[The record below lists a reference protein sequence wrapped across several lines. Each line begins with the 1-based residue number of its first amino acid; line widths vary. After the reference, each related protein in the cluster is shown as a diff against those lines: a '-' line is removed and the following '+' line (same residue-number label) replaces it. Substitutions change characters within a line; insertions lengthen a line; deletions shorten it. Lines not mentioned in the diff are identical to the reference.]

1 MSARPHVFFEQSG
14 SQDFIES
21 VRAMLPKCLSLRGLT
36 VMSFVMASLSFP
48 ALAQEAP
55 VTAPPAVMPETAE
68 PAPLASDELGEI
80 NAEGSITNVITNQD
94 LNATNSGNTI
104 TAGTVQ
110 NGDINFSGNA
120 LTGFSGV
127 GNFVTNTGNNNNLQG
142 SISVIVTGAPLP

>member
-1 MSARPHVFFEQSG
+1 MAG
-14 SQDFIES
+14 
-21 VRAMLPKCLSLRGLT
+21 LST
-36 VMSFVMASLSFP
+36 P
-48 ALAQEAP
+48 AFSQEAP
-55 VTAPPAVMPETAE
+55 VAAAAGHHAGKPANPHRSG
-68 PAPLASDELGEI
+68 LDELEEI
-80 NAEGSITNVITNQD
+80 SAEGAVTNVVTNQN

-142 SISVIVTGAPLP
+142 SISVNHYRHADVP

>member
-1 MSARPHVFFEQSG
+1 MP
-14 SQDFIES
+14 
-21 VRAMLPKCLSLRGLT
+21 AMFPKRLSLRSLT
-36 VMSFVMASLSFP
+36 ITSFVVAGLSFP
-48 ALAQEAP
+48 AFAQEAP
-55 VTAPPAVMPETAE
+55 GAPAPAVT
-68 PAPLASDELGEI
+68 PAILDPTPLAPDELDEI
-80 NAEGSITNVITNQD
+80 SAEGAITNVVTTQD

-142 SISVIVTGAPLP
+142 SISVTITGAPLSQ

>member
-1 MSARPHVFFEQSG
+1 MF
-14 SQDFIES
+14 
-21 VRAMLPKCLSLRGLT
+21 PKRLSLRGLT
-36 VMSFVMASLSFP
+36 VTSFVVASLSFP

-55 VTAPPAVMPETAE
+55 VTAVPAATPQTTE
-68 PAPLASDELGEI
+68 PAPLAPDELGEI
-80 NAEGSITNVITNQD
+80 SAEGAVTNIVTSQN

-104 TAGTVQ
+104 NADTVQ

-142 SISVIVTGAPLP
+142 SISVVVTAAPLP

>member
-1 MSARPHVFFEQSG
+1 MF
-14 SQDFIES
+14 
-21 VRAMLPKCLSLRGLT
+21 PKHLSLRSLT
-36 VMSFVMASLSFP
+36 ITSLVLAGLSFP
-48 ALAQEAP
+48 VLAQEAP
-55 VTAPPAVMPETAE
+55 ALPVPAAVITDAAE
-68 PAPLASDELGEI
+68 PAPLAPDELDEI
-80 NAEGSITNVITNQD
+80 SAEGAITNVVTTQD

-142 SISVIVTGAPLP
+142 SISVVITGAPLSQ